1 MNNELILI
9 VLPIYNVEKYLT
21 KCIET
26 VINQTYKNIEVILVD
41 DGSTDSSSKI
51 CDEFKKKDGRIKVI
65 HKKNGGLSDARNI
78 GLEIAKGKYVGFIDS
93 DDYIEKNMFE
103 ILYNK
108 IIKYDADVVKCEYAY
123 NNSNIANGTL
133 NIKEDKFIK
142 KEEFEPLFYDK
153 FFVDMNVHNLWD
165 QMFKKELIVDCLS
178 YINTDITMGDDLE
191 INIQLFKNIRN
202 ILFIPDVLYHYSY
215 NCDSISNNSKIVNIK
230 KKIVDI
236 TKSYYHA
243 YESIEE
249 YNVKD
254 KIRYKQ
260 GVLKKLLDEVN
271 NYQIDLIGNLR
282 NKNESIKYL
291 KWYYFEYEDMKKI
304 KNNIKDINFDINKL
318 KYKIFYKRINNSN
331 IILAYLIGKLIWI
344 RRILLSKRK

>member
-1 MNNELILI
+1 MEDLISI
-9 VLPIYNVEKYLT
+9 IIPIYNADKYLDR
-21 KCIET
+21 CLES
-26 VINQTYKNIEVILVD
+26 VINQTYKNIEIILIN
-41 DGSTDSSSKI
+41 DGSTDNSINIINEYKQK
-51 CDEFKKKDGRIKVI
+51 DERILVINRENRGVLYTRLEGLKK
-65 HKKNGGLSDARNI
+65 AQ
-78 GLEIAKGKYVGFIDS
+78 GKYISYIDS
-93 DDYIEKNMFE
+93 DDWIEKNMIE

-133 NIKEDKFIK
+133 NVKEDKFIK

-153 FFVDMNVHNLWD
+153 FFIDMNVHNLWD

-178 YINTDITMGDDLE
+178 YINTDISMGDDLE

-202 ILFIPDVLYHYSY
+202 ILFIPDVLYHYRY
-215 NCDSISNNSKIVNIK
+215 NCDSISNNSKVVNIK

-249 YNVKD
+249 YDIRD
-254 KIRYKQ
+254 KIKYKQ
-260 GVLKKLLDEVN
+260 GVLKKLLDAVN
-271 NYQIDLIGNLR
+271 NYQIDLIGNLKNR
-282 NKNESIKYL
+282 NESIKYL
-291 KWYYFEYEDMKKI
+291 RWYYLEYEDMIKI
-304 KNNIKDINFDINKL
+304 RNNIKEVNFDIDKL

>member
-1 MNNELILI
+1 MEDLISI
-9 VLPIYNVEKYLT
+9 IIPIYNADRYLD
-21 KCIET
+21 KCLEF
-26 VINQTYKNIEVILVD
+26 VINQTYRNIEIILIN
-41 DGSTDSSSKI
+41 DGSTDNSINIINEYKQK
-51 CDEFKKKDGRIKVI
+51 DERILVINRENKGVLYTRLEGLKK
-65 HKKNGGLSDARNI
+65 
-78 GLEIAKGKYVGFIDS
+78 AKGKYISYIDS
-93 DDYIEKNMFE
+93 DDWIEKNMIE

-123 NNSNIANGTL
+123 NNSNVANGTL

-153 FFVDMNVHNLWD
+153 FFVDMNIHNLWD
-165 QMFKKELIVDCLS
+165 QMFKKELIIDCIS
-178 YINTDITMGDDLE
+178 NINTDISMGDDLE

-202 ILFIPDVLYHYSY
+202 ILFIPDVLYHYRY
-215 NCDSISNNSKIVNIK
+215 NCDSISNNSKIENIK
-230 KKIVDI
+230 KKIIDI

-243 YESIEE
+243 YESIEKYDIKNE
-249 YNVKD
+249 
-254 KIRYKQ
+254 IRYKQ

-271 NYQIDLIGNLR
+271 NYQIDLIGNLK

-304 KNNIKDINFDINKL
+304 KSNIKDVNFDINKL

-331 IILAYLIGKLIWI
+331 IILAYLIGKLIWK
-344 RRILLSKRK
+344 RRILLNKRK